1 MICSTRYRLKHNK
14 TENQNYIGSFP
25 FILNVLLWKRC
36 FFENDLLLK
45 GKKDFAESRRDES
58 SVSKAEKEKGKIAM
72 SRQFICSP
80 LRTPSLR
87 NIYGDG
93 KRLRL
98 RQIAGKGCVCQ

>member
-58 SVSKAEKEKGKIAM
+58 SVSKAKKRENCYVATVYL
-72 SRQFICSP
+72 QP
-80 LRTPSLR
+80 PSHPFPQKYLW
-87 NIYGDG
+87 
-93 KRLRL
+93 
-98 RQIAGKGCVCQ
+98 